1 MLWEASIKEWEG
13 SHRLEETFAK
23 PTSDKEVVCKPHTLL
38 SCNKR
43 KQHNV
48 TLETFVDLA
57 GVIIM
62 DLCGEKITT

>member
-1 MLWEASIKEWEG
+1 MLWEASVKEWEG

-23 PTSDKEVVCKPHTLL
+23 PRSDKEVVSKPHTPLR
-38 SCNKR
+38 CNKR

-57 GVIIM
+57 GVIIT